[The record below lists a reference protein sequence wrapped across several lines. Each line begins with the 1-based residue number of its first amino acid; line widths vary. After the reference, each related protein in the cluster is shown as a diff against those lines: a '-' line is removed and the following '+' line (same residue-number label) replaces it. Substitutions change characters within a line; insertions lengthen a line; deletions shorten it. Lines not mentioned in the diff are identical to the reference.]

1 MSNIQVRDF
10 SSYTDFLPLQFSDS
24 DNLIK
29 LLAIYLDQVEELNK
43 AQQELS
49 LLSTNISTA
58 TGYQLDIIGN
68 LLGARRE
75 GRLDSEYRNYIRFR
89 ISINTG
95 SGTPS
100 DVINFVK
107 SITSASK
114 VRYWEHYPASVVV
127 ETNGNGIPTNL
138 VDTVDNVTP
147 AGVKAG
153 AVLWVE
159 DDYAVRP
166 CRLSE
171 AYLNYV
177 EKPLYPVNDSEC
189 GEVSAESGG
198 AFVECATAIPILG
211 GLGMGEEEAYM
222 GNPLFE
228 MTGLAGSGEFE
239 FSEVSPTTVF
249 GQSVLPNITEV
260 YSENYIGAGGTD
272 AFSNDPDA
280 IASGLIVTQNGV
292 VRGTLATVLTDKN
305 NN

>member
-68 LLGARRE
+68 LLGARRD

-189 GEVSAESGG
+189 GEISAETGG
-198 AFVECATAIPILG
+198 SFVECATAIPILS

-249 GQSVLPNITEV
+249 GQSVLPNISEV

-280 IASGLIVTQNGV
+280 ISSGLIVTQNGV
-292 VRGTLATVLTDKN
+292 VRGTLATVLTDN
-305 NN
+305 NNN

>member
-114 VRYWEHYPASVVV
+114 IRYWEHYPASVVV

-177 EKPLYPVNDSEC
+177 EISGESGTPVYTM
-189 GEVSAESGG
+189 GEVDS
-198 AFVECATAIPILG
+198 
-211 GLGMGEEEAYM
+211 YM
-222 GNPLFE
+222 GNSLME
-228 MTGLAGSGEFE
+228 MNSISSNKEFA
-239 FSEVSPTTVF
+239 EVSPTTVF
-249 GQSVLPNITEV
+249 GQSVLPNISEV
-260 YSENYIGAGGTD
+260 YSENYVGAGGTD

-292 VRGTLATVLTDKN
+292 VRGTLATVLTGDKGSYTRDN
-305 NN
+305 Y